1 MNENTKKILKLADGK
16 RSSVEIARE
25 VGLSP
30 RYVRRV
36 MKQYDAP
43 RLNEGGRNGE
53 ANHQFVCGRR
63 IDQDG
68 YVLVTAPPNH
78 PYARKRTGR
87 NTKLMFEHR
96 LVMEKKLGRYLLPQE
111 VVDHIDGLTLHND
124 PRNLRLFESNAEHI
138 RHTLKHQRP
147 IISEQGRENIRKRF
161 DRPESYQPVDM
172 HHQRRAAGDVRLR
185 QILLAWFALD
195 KGSPFLLGTHRHLE
209 KIGIDPLSRSS
220 LERGWDDLS
229 RRWGADLPR

>member
-1 MNENTKKILKLADGK
+1 MNENTKKILKLADGQ

-30 RYVRRV
+30 RYVRKV
-36 MKQYDAP
+36 MLKYDAP
-43 RLNEGGRNGE
+43 RLNEGGRAG
-53 ANHQFVCGRR
+53 AGNHRFVCGRR
-63 IDQDG
+63 VDQDG
-68 YVLVTAPPNH
+68 YVLVTAPADH
-78 PYARKRTGR
+78 PYARKRTNRG
-87 NTKLMFEHR
+87 TKLMYEHR

-111 VVDHIDGLTLHND
+111 VVDHIDGLTLHNH
-124 PRNLRLFESNAEHI
+124 PSNLRLFGSNAEHI
-138 RHTLKHQRP
+138 RQTLKHRCP
-147 IISEQGRENIRKRF
+147 IISEAGRENIRKRF
-161 DRPESYQPVDM
+161 VRSESYQPVDM

-195 KGSPFLLGTHRHLE
+195 KGSRYLLGTRRHLE

-229 RRWGADLPR
+229 QRWGTALPR